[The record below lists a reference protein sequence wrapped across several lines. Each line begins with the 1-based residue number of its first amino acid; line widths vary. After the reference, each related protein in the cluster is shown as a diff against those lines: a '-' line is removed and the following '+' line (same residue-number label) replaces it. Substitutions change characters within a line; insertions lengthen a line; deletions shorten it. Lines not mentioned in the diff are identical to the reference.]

1 LREQHR
7 FCGKSPRTDFPI
19 DPVSGTRHARGL
31 TGRVAAKQ
39 DGASRV
45 DGTEKK
51 FVRLRFLMGAEM
63 IRSLIPIHKP
73 KTAPRS
79 HTVIEQRE
87 RLEEIAIAYAA
98 EPLVASEE
106 ELDSLTNE
114 AIGEWRLQDATF
126 WQRVKFRARM
136 IRATEQGRKR
146 RPH

>member
-1 LREQHR
+1 
-7 FCGKSPRTDFPI
+7 
-19 DPVSGTRHARGL
+19 
-31 TGRVAAKQ
+31 
-39 DGASRV
+39 
-45 DGTEKK
+45 
-51 FVRLRFLMGAEM
+51 M

-73 KTAPRS
+73 KIPPRS
-79 HTVIEQRE
+79 HTVLEQRE
-87 RLEEIAIAYAA
+87 RLEEVAVAYAA

-136 IRATEQGRKR
+136 IRAVEQGKKR